1 VLAGDG
7 ALAIAQQ
14 TCQVA
19 LQLQHKGAEMKTA
32 TMPSLRVNPE
42 LRQAAEQ
49 ILQDSEGDNDHAVT
63 ILALRHQHEE
73 SYP

>member
-1 VLAGDG
+1 
-7 ALAIAQQ
+7 
-14 TCQVA
+14 
-19 LQLQHKGAEMKTA
+19 MKTA